1 MDVQTIPSRWL
12 QIWKG
17 KLSFLKDGWSVQD
30 ELNNEGVVFLVGGN
44 AEYRGCVFG
53 VWYLPNE
60 GSCQWELSHSVFPCL
75 R

>member
-1 MDVQTIPSRWL
+1 MDMQTIPSRWL

-44 AEYRGCVFG
+44 AE
-53 VWYLPNE
+53 
-60 GSCQWELSHSVFPCL
+60 
-75 R
+75 